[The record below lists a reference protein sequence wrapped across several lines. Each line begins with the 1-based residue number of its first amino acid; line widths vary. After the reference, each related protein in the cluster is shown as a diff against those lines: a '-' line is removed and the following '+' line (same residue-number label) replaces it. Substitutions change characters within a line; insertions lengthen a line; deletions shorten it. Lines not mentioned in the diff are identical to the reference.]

1 MRGVLMAMMM
11 ASAPVAAPV
20 GVLAETFQ
28 HDYELSVRGLRVG
41 TMALRADV
49 DTFDYSAT
57 ARFEAT
63 GIVGLIAGEGIT
75 ASVRGARGGDA
86 GFVPQAYAQVR
97 EGDSRLDLSY
107 RDGVP
112 VSIVADPP
120 RGADEDPIPTLSRQA
135 GTVDFLT
142 AIVAL
147 TLPGTP
153 EEICNRRFDTF
164 TQTERSRIE
173 GQGVVAGADGP
184 ACDVVFS
191 DVDPETLKVEDPE
204 TFRMDLRQMA
214 DGRYEM
220 IALSGRGEVGP
231 ARLERV
237 N

>member
-1 MRGVLMAMMM
+1 MRGVLTVLMVM
-11 ASAPVAAPV
+11 AAPV
-20 GVLAETFQ
+20 TAVAETLQ

-49 DTFDYSAT
+49 DAFDYAAT

-107 RDGVP
+107 RGGVP
-112 VSIVADPP
+112 VAIVSDPP
-120 RGADEDPIPTLSRQA
+120 RDASDDPIPTLSKQA

-173 GQGVVAGADGP
+173 GLGVVEGAQGP

-191 DVDPETLKVEDPE
+191 DVDPETLEVEDPE
-204 TFRMDLRQMA
+204 TFRLDLRRMA

-220 IALSGRGEVGP
+220 VALSGRGELGP